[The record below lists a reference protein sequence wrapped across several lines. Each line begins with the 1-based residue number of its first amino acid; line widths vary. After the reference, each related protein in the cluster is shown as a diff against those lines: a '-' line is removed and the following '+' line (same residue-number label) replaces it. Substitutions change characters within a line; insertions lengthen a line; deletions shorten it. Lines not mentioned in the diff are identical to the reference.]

1 MSEYGL
7 VLCGGGGRGAY
18 QVGVWKALIKS
29 GAAEWIKG
37 FSGASVGAL
46 NAALFATSS
55 AEEAE
60 KIWESISQS
69 VIADPMD
76 AIEKVVGSAI
86 KYARSEDKSITR
98 ERISGVLNSGLF
110 SREGLID
117 LIEEN
122 EINLRLSRVG
132 IPCFACCTS
141 METGGAEYFDMRA
154 YSPETITKI
163 LTASSA
169 IPAAFPPEKIGAVS
183 YRDGGLAD
191 NCPIKPLYRAGFRRF
206 IISYLG
212 QETADKTE
220 FPDAEFTEL
229 VPSEEIYL
237 GDRNTSI
244 LNNGTLDFN
253 AGDAAE
259 RIALGEREAAAALKA
274 LPRFDKLSATGV

>member
-1 MSEYGL
+1 MMEYGF

-18 QVGVWKALIKS
+18 QVGVWKTLVKAGI
-29 GAAEWIKG
+29 AERITG

-46 NAALFATSS
+46 NAALFATTT

-60 KIWESISQS
+60 RIWESISQS

-76 AIEKVVGSAI
+76 AVEKVIGSAI
-86 KYARSEDKSITR
+86 KYARAEDKSITK
-98 ERISGVLNSGLF
+98 ERISGALNSGLF

-117 LIEEN
+117 LIEAN
-122 EINLRLSRVG
+122 GINLRLSEVR

-141 METGGAEYFDMRA
+141 METGEAEYFDMRA

-183 YRDGGLAD
+183 YRDGGIKD
-191 NCPIKPLYRAGFRRF
+191 NCPIRPLYDAGFRRF

-212 QETADKTE
+212 KETADISD

-229 VPSEEIYL
+229 IPSEEIYL

-253 AGDAAE
+253 AKDAAK
-259 RIALGEREAAAALKA
+259 RIALGERETAAALSN
-274 LPRFDKLSATGV
+274 LTIQPLDK